1 MTLLTEKQLF
11 QEFPPVGWDEWK
23 AQASVDLRQTPFER
37 IRWTTPDGFTIEP
50 WYAPGNTAALS
61 ERSNPEQ
68 GNSWRNC
75 RRIAVSDIH
84 QANRS
89 ALESFSQDVTA
100 LEFFFCNQDLCT
112 GENITLLLQ
121 GISVPAVAIYF
132 SGLLGNPLLLME
144 TLAAMPEFSG
154 NTGGILAS
162 LAQVPEGQERALCNA
177 ARSMPDFRF
186 LPVDT
191 VPWHDQGATASQEI
205 ALALAAAS
213 DTIHRFTEAGI
224 EADIVVA
231 GMEVIMAAGSS
242 HFTELAKPRALRAL
256 LPPLLKAWGARKN
269 TMPRLFAR
277 TSAANRS
284 TLDPFTNVLRQTTE
298 AVSAVLGGYRTLQ
311 IDPFDNGLSVPE
323 NTAERISANIHLI
336 LREESFLHRVADPA
350 AGSHYI
356 ETLGA
361 ELAKSAWSFFLEI
374 EATGGLAVALQNGTV
389 TRAIAGS
396 GAARKKALETRKKTL
411 IGVNRYPWPLTP
423 VQERNIDELLHVVET
438 KPSGS
443 HTAAFERL
451 RLKAERHRSLTGR
464 VPTVFIGLSGDP
476 AISFRQAAFAEDF
489 FRCGGFDI
497 AGTAMLEGE
506 EDACDKALID
516 SPAIAVLC
524 VAEKDPVPQ
533 AEALCRALSDRHPS
547 LITVLAG
554 KPPDNPEKLFN
565 AGLDSFIYTGVDV
578 LAMLQS
584 YHTKTGIQ

>member
-1 MTLLTEKQLF
+1 MTLLSQKQLF
-11 QEFPPVGWDEWK
+11 QEFPPVGWNEWK
-23 AQASVDLRQTPFER
+23 AQATVDLRQTPFER

-50 WYAPGNTAALS
+50 WYGPGNSVTLQGG
-61 ERSNPEQ
+61 PEPEP
-68 GNSWRNC
+68 GNIWRNC

-100 LEFFFCNQDLCT
+100 LEFSFSDPGLCT

-121 GISVPAVAIYF
+121 GIAVPAVAIYF
-132 SGLLGNPLLLME
+132 SGLIDDPLLLME
-144 TLAAMPEFSG
+144 ALAAMPEFSG

-162 LAQVPEGQERALCNA
+162 TAHVTDGKEQALCNA
-177 ARSMPDFRF
+177 ARSMPEFRF

-191 VPWHDQGATASQEI
+191 LPWHAQGATASQEI

-224 EADIVVA
+224 ETDRVAA
-231 GMEVIMAAGSS
+231 GMEIIMAAGSS

-256 LPPLLKAWGARKN
+256 LAALLNAWGAREN

-277 TSAANRS
+277 TSALNRS

-298 AVSAVLGGYRTLQ
+298 AVSAILGGYRTLQ
-311 IDPFDNGLSVPE
+311 IDAFDNGLSVPE
-323 NTAERISANIHLI
+323 ESAGRISGNIHLI

-361 ELAKSAWSFFLEI
+361 ELARAAWSFFLEI
-374 EATGGLAVALQNGTV
+374 EAAGGLAAALQSGAIG
-389 TRAIAGS
+389 RAIAES
-396 GAARKKALETRKKTL
+396 GAARKKNLQNRRKTL

-423 VQERNIDELLHVVET
+423 VQERNIDTLLQAVEAE
-438 KPSGS
+438 PPGS
-443 HTAAFERL
+443 QTAAFERL
-451 RLKAERHRSLTGR
+451 RLKAERHRSITGG
-464 VPTVFIGLSGDP
+464 VPSVFIGLSGDP

-497 AGTAMLEGE
+497 AGTAMLDGGE
-506 EDACDKALID
+506 DTCRTALLH
-516 SPAIAVLC
+516 SPAIVVLC
-524 VAEKDPVPQ
+524 VAEKDP
-533 AEALCRALSDRHPS
+533 AATTEAICRALSERQPS
-547 LITVLAG
+547 LITVFAG
-554 KPPDNPEKLFN
+554 KPPENPEKLLQ

>member
-1 MTLLTEKQLF
+1 MTLLTQQQLF
-11 QEFPPVGWDEWK
+11 QEFTPVGWNEWK
-23 AQASVDLRQTPFER
+23 AQATVDLRQTPFER
-37 IRWTTPDGFTIEP
+37 IRWTTPDGFTLEP
-50 WYAPGNTAALS
+50 WYAPDNTERLPGGPEPEPGNI
-61 ERSNPEQ
+61 
-68 GNSWRNC
+68 WRNC

-84 QANRS
+84 QANRI

-100 LEFFFCNQDLCT
+100 LEFSFTDPGLAT
-112 GENITLLLQ
+112 GKNIATLLQ
-121 GISVPAVAIYF
+121 GIAVPAVAIYF
-132 SGLLGNPLLLME
+132 SGLIDDPLLLME

-162 LAQVPEGQERALCNA
+162 PDQVPEGQEQALCSA

-186 LPVDT
+186 LALDT
-191 VPWHDQGATASQEI
+191 LPWHALGATASQEI
-205 ALALAAAS
+205 AIALAAAS

-224 EADIVVA
+224 ETDRVAA
-231 GMEVIMAAGSS
+231 GMEIIMAAGSS

-256 LPPLLKAWGARKN
+256 LAALLKAWGAREN
-269 TMPRLFAR
+269 AMPRLFAR
-277 TSAANRS
+277 TSALNRS

-323 NTAERISANIHLI
+323 NTAERISGNIHLI
-336 LREESFLHRVADPA
+336 LREESFLNRVADPA

-361 ELAKSAWSFFLEI
+361 ELARAAWNFFLEI
-374 EATGGLAVALQNGTV
+374 EAAGGLAAAIKSGDVERTV
-389 TRAIAGS
+389 AGS
-396 GAARKKALETRKKTL
+396 GAARKKALQNRRKTL

-423 VQERNIDELLHVVET
+423 LQERNIDELLQVVET
-438 KPSGS
+438 EPSGS
-443 HTAAFERL
+443 HTAAFELL
-451 RLKAERHRSLTGR
+451 RLKAERYRSLTGG
-464 VPTVFIGLSGDP
+464 VPSVFIGLSGDP

-506 EDACDKALID
+506 EDACETALLEG
-516 SPAIAVLC
+516 PAIVVLC
-524 VAEKDPVPQ
+524 IAEKDPVPS
-533 AEALCRALSDRHPS
+533 AEALCRALSERRPS
-547 LITVLAG
+547 LITVFAG
-554 KPPDNPEKLFN
+554 KPPENPEKLLH
-565 AGLDSFIYTGVDV
+565 AGLDSFIHTGVDV